1 MAGSKPAST
10 VTADRVG
17 TLTGFN
23 PSNLLRAGRD
33 HARAFNKNPLSPAN
47 KDPWA
52 RNEAWRYMNQFSTTK
67 RLIKGSFPGLGIAT
81 VAFAGYCVYEA
92 MFLKE
97 DHHEEGHH

>member
-1 MAGSKPAST
+1 MAGSKPTST

-23 PSNLLRAGRD
+23 PSHMLRAGRD

-47 KDPWA
+47 KDPWV
-52 RNEAWRYMNQFSTTK
+52 RNEAWRYMNQFSPTN

-92 MFLKE
+92 MFMKE
-97 DHHEEGHH
+97 EHHEEGHH